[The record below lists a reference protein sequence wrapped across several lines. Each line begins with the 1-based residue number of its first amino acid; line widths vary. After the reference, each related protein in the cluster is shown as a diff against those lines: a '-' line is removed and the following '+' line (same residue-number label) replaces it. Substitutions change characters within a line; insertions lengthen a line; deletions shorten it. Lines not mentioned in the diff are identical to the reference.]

1 MAEKV
6 YKDADDGTIYL
17 DSNNDGKDDLTKVSI
32 PGTALEMF
40 REGKTSTYT
49 GGTYA
54 NPAPDT
60 QTAPRDGEVPVVQ
73 EITGKNFD
81 PESALTQAESEVG
94 TEKGVNSSGYLPGQ
108 WNPSTPIKIRVP
120 NPQPDINQQPSRATA
135 LEYTAVPRGTL
146 EEAGYLAADK
156 DVQDMALRATQSW
169 NGSNRTTPAQIN
181 GVYKEA
187 IGIAA
192 AQGITLQEALAYLMR
207 AGNGAGGSGSGT
219 GGGPRAFTNV
229 TKTISLTDPGDAERT
244 INAALATALGR
255 RASADEVKEF
265 VTALNSNEKLNP
277 TTTTAKGVT
286 SKSGTTQTQIQEP
299 GFDAANFAEN
309 WARGR
314 KGAAEYQ
321 AATTYMDSFSKVI
334 NELEF

>member
-6 YKDADDGTIYL
+6 YKDADTGAVYL
-17 DSNNDGKDDLTKVSI
+17 DADNDGMDDLTKVSM
-32 PGTALEMF
+32 PGTAREMI
-40 REGKTSTYT
+40 REGKSSTFT

-54 NPAPDT
+54 NPAQDT
-60 QTAPRDGEVPVVQ
+60 QMSATSGGVPAVQ
-73 EITGKNFD
+73 DITGGDFNAD
-81 PESALTQAESEVG
+81 DVLAQAESEVA

-135 LEYTAVPRGTL
+135 LAYKEVPRGTL
-146 EEAGYLAADK
+146 EASGYLTADK
-156 DVQDMALRATQSW
+156 DVQDMALRATQAW

-207 AGNGAGGSGSGT
+207 TGNGGGGSGSG

-229 TKTISLTDPGDAERT
+229 TKTISLTDPGTAERT

-277 TTTTAKGVT
+277 TMTTAQGVT
-286 SKSGTTQTQIQEP
+286 SKSGTTQTQTQEA
-299 GFDAANFAEN
+299 GFDPANFAEN
-309 WARGR
+309 WARSR
-314 KGAAEYQ
+314 KGAGEYQ